1 MLYLKSF
8 AMQEIFFS
16 WNLKVWNRRN
26 RLSPEAVE
34 NTMLIYEN
42 DRIQNED
49 DDEDYKNESEDE

>member
-1 MLYLKSF
+1 
-8 AMQEIFFS
+8 MQEIFFS

-42 DRIQNED
+42 ERIHNED
-49 DDEDYKNESEDE
+49 DDEDYENESEYE